1 METFLLDNSRSNFI
15 AKKLI
20 LRRSCGMRHTLFEQ
34 ATVYLSDL
42 YHYFMP
48 GVHEIVINT
57 SKITIT
63 RFLLKNQMLIL
74 APK

>member
-57 SKITIT
+57 STNLKLSVAGS
-63 RFLLKNQMLIL
+63 FLYVR
-74 APK
+74 PCS